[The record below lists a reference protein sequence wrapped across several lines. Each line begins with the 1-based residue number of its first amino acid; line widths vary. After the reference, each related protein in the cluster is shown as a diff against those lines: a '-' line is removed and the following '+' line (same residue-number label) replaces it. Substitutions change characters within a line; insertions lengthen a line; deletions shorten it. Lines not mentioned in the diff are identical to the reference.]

1 MRKAPCINADQSTM
15 QGTRNQDHEGVL
27 MPIVYH
33 GPLPIAR
40 RKVILIFPTKSTKWE
55 NSAISIDLRSVGTK
69 PTEYIYNGG
78 SAGI

>member
-1 MRKAPCINADQSTM
+1 
-15 QGTRNQDHEGVL
+15 

-33 GPLPIAR
+33 VPLPIAR